1 MCRCGFL
8 FFTPIKQIMADSSY
22 LQKKLYAFGILLL
35 IISGANVGMIA
46 LTGKDYVTS
55 LTGAAFANMIFLAVG
70 VAAVSLA
77 FFRDVYLPF
86 LGPAVMPCSLL
97 NPSVPDGADF
107 EVQVYAEPGTKVMYW
122 AAEPGTKHLQS
133 LPDWRNAYLE
143 FKNAGV
149 AVADD
154 TRMAKLRV
162 RKPQPYMVPM
172 KGKLKPHIHYRVCMN
187 QGFVGPVQTVSLKR
201 EEWFEN
207 VPEQFTDSG
216 EDDEYIIG
224 DKSVE
229 PFSNPI
235 KKIQGFSNV
244 DESEKPSPASIEA
257 QLENAFAMLGAK
269 KEGFENYVSRQEQRA
284 PSDVDTGFDYVQP
297 STALAEVN
305 TVAANTLKNS
315 LMPESGGFVE
325 SNIKEKGTSMSWAF
339 GPTPFQ

>member
-1 MCRCGFL
+1 
-8 FFTPIKQIMADSSY
+8 MAGSSY
-22 LQKKLYAFGILLL
+22 IQQKLYAFGILLL

-46 LTGKDYVTS
+46 LTGKDYVTN

-97 NPSVPDGADF
+97 KASVPDGADF

-122 AAEPGTKHLQS
+122 AAEPGTKNLQT
-133 LPDWRNAYLE
+133 LPDWRNAYLD

-162 RKPQPYMVPM
+162 RKPQPYNVPL

-207 VPEQFTDSG
+207 VPEQITDDG
-216 EDDEYIIG
+216 ETEEHTFNG
-224 DKSVE
+224 E
-229 PFSNPI
+229 PI
-235 KKIQGFSNV
+235 EGFSNNNKNIQAFGNI
-244 DESEKPSPASIEA
+244 DDTEKPSPASIEA
-257 QLENAFAMLGAK
+257 QLENALAVLGAK

-284 PSDVDTGFDYVQP
+284 PADVSTGFDYVEP

-305 TVAANTLKNS
+305 MVAANTLKNS
-315 LMPESGGFVE
+315 LMPQDGGFVE
-325 SNIKEKGTSMSWAF
+325 SNDKEKGTSMSWAF